1 MVLLPTNFPHS
12 RESWRMGP
20 HGRRALLPLQPWETI
35 EEFLR
40 ETWALTAP
48 RQSLELMKYYQ
59 VPFVL

>member
-1 MVLLPTNFPHS
+1 
-12 RESWRMGP
+12 MGP

-35 EEFLR
+35 EAFLR